1 MSTKMRI
8 DMLIFLFLCSFK
20 LADAYLIY
28 LQWVSLLL
36 IQLYYSGCTKSS
48 DTKVLRVLRSSVT
61 RMPLQRP
68 VKRYHELS
76 TVEDNPRSGAPRSV
90 NTSRARE
97 IVEKRI
103 VRDDKI
109 LMRKMASD
117 LNISPT
123 SVRRIIKHEVGFYSH
138 EIHRPNV
145 LTEETK
151 IDRYETAKKLPSI
164 VRQGR
169 FAHVLFTN

>member
-1 MSTKMRI
+1 MCCLKPPWTM
-8 DMLIFLFLCSFK
+8 FQTSFK
-20 LADAYLIY
+20 PL
-28 LQWVSLLL
+28 VSELLFHA
-36 IQLYYSGCTKSS
+36 QSS
-48 DTKVLRVLRSSVT
+48 THYHRPLPRARREVLRVLRSSVT
-61 RMPLQRP
+61 RMPLQRA

>member
-1 MSTKMRI
+1 MWFKTNTQTTIEHIQGAPRV
-8 DMLIFLFLCSFK
+8 LIRKTSFK
-20 LADAYLIY
+20 PL
-28 LQWVSLLL
+28 VSELLFHV
-36 IQLYYSGCTKSS
+36 QSS
-48 DTKVLRVLRSSVT
+48 MHYHLLRVLRSSVT